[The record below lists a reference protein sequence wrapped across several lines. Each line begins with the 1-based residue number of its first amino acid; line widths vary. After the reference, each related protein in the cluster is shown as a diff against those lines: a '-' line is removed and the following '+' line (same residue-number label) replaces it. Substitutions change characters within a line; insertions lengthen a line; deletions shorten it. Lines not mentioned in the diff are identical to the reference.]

1 MIASK
6 RWKASLMAALGAL
19 TLQLAGVGNFASG
32 TAAAEAAGITYYV
45 DAVTGND
52 ANSGTSAGQ
61 PWRTLSHVSSV
72 GAAGQL
78 HPGDEV
84 LLKSGSVWNQSL
96 DVTFSG
102 SADGQITIGSYGGD
116 VKPIINGGGG
126 GYGVRIENHE
136 YITVQDIEITNFN
149 AANPNDYK
157 TEFHRRSGVWVISHH
172 EGPMSGIQLKDLDI
186 HDVAGISVSGE
197 DWVTDTDGETVNKN
211 HNAAIMVN
219 AWEWE
224 SNVPADKHA
233 YFKNLLIE
241 NNHIHDVQTIGI
253 NMDGFANDT
262 SQYHQNVVVRGNTI
276 ERTGSD
282 GIVLGVAK
290 NPLIENNAVY
300 DVAINSYDFKWIAG
314 VWVWKTDGAIFRHNE
329 VARVHY
335 LNAASTDSSAFDT
348 DIAAQGDH
356 LYEYNYSH
364 DNAGGFVM
372 DMGQLQ
378 NGTNYYRYN
387 VSRNDQHHRSS
398 GKTVEVH
405 DNGLFFNNVF
415 YNDNGDGFLLSDNPK
430 STYIN
435 NIFYTSQGSQPY
447 PASPKFYNNDFFGAT
462 PPSQGVR
469 NLNVDPKFVGPTG
482 GDGMDKVNGFK
493 LRADSPLI
501 GEGRVIEGNG
511 GKDFWGNTLY
521 TGSPDIGIF
530 EDPASAK
537 SDTSAPSAPTGL
549 AAQDRTDSTLKLTW
563 TASENGVPLDADIY
577 NASTNEKIASVIM
590 ANSATLTGLTADTEY
605 SFYVKA
611 RDLSGNVS
619 PASGTLTVRTTSA
632 SVIVDDAD
640 AAKTGTWTA
649 ATGGNANGYVYT
661 AKGSGAKTIKWT
673 PNLPQSGYYA
683 VYYWLPPRASNES
696 RATNAAFNVQFDGGS
711 KAYTVNEYT
720 SPSGQWLLLGNHKF
734 AAGTGGSVTLSDLA
748 NDKVVADAVKF
759 QYLADF
765 GLDSIAT
772 VTVAPD
778 KSQLKTGDTTNL
790 AVIGADAAGK
800 TLDLTKE
807 AVAITYSS
815 DASSVASVSAQGVVT
830 AVAAGTAHVQAVVT
844 INGRDIASASAAIIV
859 GNGLTVSTPSF
870 ANGDGTPLASLQPSG
885 IVKVSTTIVNST
897 DADQSVSLI
906 VGVYNA
912 NGLLV
917 STTENANVK
926 TFTNQTLTATV
937 VLPANTNGV
946 SIRAFVWDGKSMMH
960 PLAGK
965 TIFPH

>member
-1 MIASK
+1 MKASK
-6 RWKASLMAALGAL
+6 RWKACLLAALGAL
-19 TLQLAGVGNFASG
+19 TLQLADVGTFASG
-32 TAAAEAAGITYYV
+32 TAAAEAAGTTYYV
-45 DAVTGND
+45 DSVSGND
-52 ANSGTSAGQ
+52 SNSGTSTGQ
-61 PWRTLSHVSSV
+61 PWKTLGKISSF
-72 GAAGQL
+72 GFSGQL
-78 HPGDEV
+78 HPGDQV
-84 LLKSGSVWNQSL
+84 LLKSGSVWNASL
-96 DVTFSG
+96 DIAFSG
-102 SADGQITIGSYGGD
+102 SAAGQITIGSYGGE

-126 GYGVRIENHE
+126 SYAVRIENRQ

-149 AANPNDYK
+149 AAKPNDYK

-211 HNAAIMVN
+211 HNAAIMIN

-224 SNVPADKHA
+224 ANVPADKHA
-233 YFKNLLIE
+233 YFKDLLVE
-241 NNHIHDVQTIGI
+241 NNHIHDVQTIGL

-262 SQYHQNVVVRGNTI
+262 SQYHQNVVIRGNTI

-282 GIVLGVAK
+282 GIVVGVAK

-314 VWVWKTDGAIFRHNE
+314 IWVWKTDGAIFRHNE

-348 DIAAQGDH
+348 DISAQGDH
-356 LYEYNYSH
+356 VYEYNYSH

-405 DNGLFFNNVF
+405 DTGLFYNNVF
-415 YNDNGDGFLLSDNPK
+415 YNDNGEGFLLSDNPK

-447 PASPKFYNNDFFGAT
+447 PASPKFYNNDFYGAT

-469 NLNVDPKFVGPTG
+469 NLNVDPKFVAPSG
-482 GDGMDKVNGFK
+482 GDGMDKVDGFK
-493 LRADSPLI
+493 LNANSPLI
-501 GEGRVIEGNG
+501 GEGRVIAGNG
-511 GKDFWGNTLY
+511 GKDFWGNALY
-521 TGSPDIGIF
+521 TGSPDIGMF
-530 EDPASAK
+530 EDPASTK
-537 SDTSAPSAPTGL
+537 NDTAAPSAPTGL
-549 AAQDRTDSTLKLTW
+549 TAQERTDSTLKLAW
-563 TASENGVPLDADIY
+563 TAAENGVPLDADIY
-577 NASTNEKIASVIM
+577 NASTNEKVASVIM
-590 ANSATLTGLTADTEY
+590 ANSATLTGLTADTDY

-619 PASGTLTVRTTSA
+619 PASSTLAVRTTSA
-632 SVIVDDAD
+632 SIIVDDAD

-649 ATGGNANGYVYT
+649 ATGGNANGFVYA
-661 AKGSGAKTIKWT
+661 AKGSGAKTIQWT
-673 PNLPQSGYYA
+673 PNLTNGGYYG

-696 RATNAAFNVQFDGGS
+696 RATNAVFTVQFAGGTKS
-711 KAYTVNEYT
+711 YTVNEYT
-720 SPSGQWLLLGNHKF
+720 SATGQWLLLGNHKF
-734 AAGTGGSVTLSDLA
+734 EAGTGGSVTLSDNA
-748 NDKVVADAVKF
+748 NDKVVADAVRF

-765 GLDSIAT
+765 GPESMTSVT
-772 VTVAPD
+772 VTPG
-778 KSQLKTGDTTNL
+778 KQQLKTGDSTPL
-790 AVIGADAAGK
+790 SVIGADAAGK
-800 TLDLTKE
+800 TLDLKTE
-807 AVAITYSS
+807 GVAIAYHS
-815 DASSVASVSAQGVVT
+815 DAPTIASVSAQGVVT
-830 AVAAGTAHVQAVVT
+830 AVAAGTAHIQAVVT
-844 INGRDIASASAAIIV
+844 INGHDIASNAAAIIV
-859 GNGLTVSTPSF
+859 GNGLTVSAPVFT
-870 ANGDGTPLASLQPSG
+870 NGEGAPITTLQPSG

-897 DADQSVSLI
+897 DADQGVTLI
-906 VGVYNA
+906 VGVYNS
-912 NGLLV
+912 NGLLL

-926 TFTNQTLTATV
+926 SFTNRTLTATI

-946 SIRAFVWDGKSMMH
+946 SIKAFVWDGKSTLH

-965 TIFPH
+965 TLFPH